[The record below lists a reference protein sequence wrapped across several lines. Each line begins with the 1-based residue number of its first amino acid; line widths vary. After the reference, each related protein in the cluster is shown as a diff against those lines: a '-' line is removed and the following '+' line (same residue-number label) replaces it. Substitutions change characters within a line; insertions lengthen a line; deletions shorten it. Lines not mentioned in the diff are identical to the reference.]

1 VTEIALTLLTL
12 ATLIVMSVRYD
23 RRHRGTA
30 KLPMQWSLSG
40 RVNWTAPRRGA
51 LAFTPVLAAIVLGT
65 IQVTAR
71 FKPPTPGSDG
81 SVLAALLSAA
91 LLLVAVHAVYLRLCD
106 LTLNR
111 TN

>member
-1 VTEIALTLLTL
+1 MTEIAITLLTL

-23 RRHRGTA
+23 RRHRATA
-30 KLPMQWSLSG
+30 RLPMQWSLSG

-51 LAFTPVLAAIVLGT
+51 LAFTPVLAAIVLGA

-71 FKPPTPGSDG
+71 LRPQTPGSDG
-81 SVLAALLSAA
+81 SVLATLLSAS
-91 LLLVAVHAVYLRLCD
+91 LLLVVVHAIHLRLCD